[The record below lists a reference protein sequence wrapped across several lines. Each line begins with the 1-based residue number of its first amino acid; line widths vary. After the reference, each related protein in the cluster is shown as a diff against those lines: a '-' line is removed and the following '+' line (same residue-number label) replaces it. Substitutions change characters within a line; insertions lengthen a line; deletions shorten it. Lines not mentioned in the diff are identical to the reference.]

1 MNTNSL
7 THKLSGEGKTVLDPC
22 CGSRMF
28 WFDKQNPRALFCDIR
43 DFDEQT
49 IWTSADGK
57 TVRKCEVK
65 PDVVCSVTDLPF
77 EDNTFWHVV
86 FDPPHLLRL
95 GDTSWMAKKYGK
107 LTEDGWKDFIHDGF
121 CECMRVLKP
130 NGTLIFKWA
139 EIDIKL
145 SEVLKVIPY
154 KPLYGH
160 RSGKHMTT
168 HWMAF
173 MKDGE

>member
-1 MNTNSL
+1 MDN
-7 THKLSGEGKTVLDPC
+7 KLILDPC

-28 WFDKQNPRALFCDIR
+28 WFDKNNPDVEFCDIR
-43 DFDEQT
+43 ELDTES
-49 IWTSADGK
+49 IWKSGDGQS
-57 TVRKCEVK
+57 VRYCTVK
-65 PDVVCSVTDLPF
+65 PDRICSVTDLPF

-107 LTEDGWKDFIHDGF
+107 LTEDTWRNFIHDGF

-130 NGTLIFKWA
+130 NGTLIFKWS
-139 EIDIKL
+139 ETDIKL

-160 RSGKHMTT
+160 RSGRHMTT
-168 HWMAF
+168 LWMAF
-173 MKDGE
+173 MKIPDGGDANA